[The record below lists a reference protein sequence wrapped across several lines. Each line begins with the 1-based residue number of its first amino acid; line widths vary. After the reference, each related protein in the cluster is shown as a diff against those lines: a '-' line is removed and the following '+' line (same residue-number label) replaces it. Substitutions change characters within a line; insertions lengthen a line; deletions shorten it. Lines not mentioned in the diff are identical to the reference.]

1 MLALHGVNRF
11 PVDLTRRLV
20 AAGISKVNV
29 NRDILDDY
37 YRHLE
42 ANAGKIPFTQLLE
55 EGVEVVSRS
64 MERHMDIV
72 LSSGKA

>member
-11 PVDLTRRLV
+11 PVNLTRRLV
-20 AAGISKVNV
+20 ASGISKINV

-37 YRHLE
+37 YRHLQ
-42 ANAGKIPFTQLLE
+42 ANVGKFPFTQLLE

-64 MERHMDIV
+64 MAHHMDIV
-72 LSSGKA
+72 QSSGKA

>member
-29 NRDILDDY
+29 NRDILDEY
-37 YRHLE
+37 YQHLE
-42 ANAGKIPFTQLLE
+42 ANVGKVPFTQLLE
-55 EGVEVVSRS
+55 EGVEVISRS